1 MPLQKDQRDQVVNH
15 LEEKM
20 FKIKTKLQKQE
31 LVQIKKDMIASNKK
45 MQEINERFVSP
56 NSINSSSEAGISY
69 MGTKPMSQPPYT
81 INYIR
86 DRRERVERRANGL
99 PPPEISKKTVKND
112 EENQSLPEL
121 MVCSSLQPPSPR
133 LRNGKRLHS

>member
-1 MPLQKDQRDQVVNH
+1 MLQNLTDEDKQKFIKIFNEVPLQKDQRDQVVNH

-20 FKIKTKLQKQE
+20 LKIKTKLQKQE

-45 MQEINERFVSP
+45 MQEINERFGSP
-56 NSINSSSEAGISY
+56 NSVNSSSEAAISY

-99 PPPEISKKTVKND
+99 PPPEISKKMVKSD
-112 EENQSLPEL
+112 EE
-121 MVCSSLQPPSPR
+121 
-133 LRNGKRLHS
+133 